1 MSRLQSQIYI
11 AMLAGLTVL
20 FAILMPRVYIG
31 PFSATLGLHVPLF
44 LSFLFGPL
52 SALLV
57 GLISTFG
64 FILAGLPLVIA
75 ARAAMHGLVGL
86 LGGWLIVRLQWGF
99 IPALIAV
106 APLHAITEALIVLPF
121 GFSLEQGLWLVG
133 VGTLA
138 HHALDGT
145 IAVIVQRILSRAGI
159 FKK

>member
-1 MSRLQSQIYI
+1 MSRLQTQIYI

-20 FAILMPRVYIG
+20 FAIIMPRVYMG

-44 LSFLFGPL
+44 LSFSFGPL

-57 GLISTFG
+57 GLISTIG

-75 ARAAMHGLVGL
+75 ARAAMHGIVGL
-86 LGGWLIVRLQWGF
+86 VGGWLIVRRHWKF

-145 IAVIVQRILSRAGI
+145 IAVIIHRTLLRSG
-159 FKK
+159 FFPK

>member
-1 MSRLQSQIYI
+1 MSRLQIKIYI
-11 AMLAGLTVL
+11 AMLASLTVL
-20 FAILMPRVYIG
+20 FAIVMPRVYIP

-57 GLISTFG
+57 GLISAVG

-75 ARAAMHGLVGL
+75 ARSAMHGFVGF
-86 LGGWLIVRLQWGF
+86 LGGWLIIRLRWKF

-121 GFSLEQGLWLVG
+121 GISLKEGLWLVG
-133 VGTLA
+133 AGTLV
-138 HHALDGT
+138 HHAIDGT
-145 IAVIVQRILSRAGI
+145 IAVILQRILSRAGI
-159 FKK
+159 FNK